1 MFPPMKKY
9 KKYANTRLQ
18 SIQAD
23 FPLEKELIRAEQRK
37 ELQERSSKLK
47 ALIDNKDS
55 GYYFDDINDVKLIL
69 KDNKIYISVSIR
81 ETTLNWYHY
90 YLNHPGGDRL
100 GNTIKETCYWKGLS
114 NQAKQHVRTCKVCQQ
129 YKNKRKYGHVPAK
142 TIEDLVPWRTVHID
156 LIGPYTIT
164 AKQIQPGG
172 EIKEIKLKLTAMTMV
187 DPATGWFE
195 IVEVP
200 YYSIE
205 DVKKDE
211 QNYIDKSSAR
221 ISRLFNQTWL
231 SRYP

>member
-1 MFPPMKKY
+1 M
-9 KKYANTRLQ
+9 
-18 SIQAD
+18 
-23 FPLEKELIRAEQRK
+23 
-37 ELQERSSKLK
+37 
-47 ALIDNKDS
+47 
-55 GYYFDDINDVKLIL
+55 
-69 KDNKIYISVSIR
+69 R
-81 ETTLNWYHY
+81 ETTLNWYHH

-114 NQAKQHVRTCKVCQQ
+114 NQAKQYVRTCKVCQQ

-164 AKQIQPGG
+164 VKQTQPGG
-172 EIKEIKLKLTAMTMV
+172 EIKEIELKLTAMTMV

-221 ISRLFNQTWL
+221 ISKLFNQTWL
-231 SRYP
+231 SHYP